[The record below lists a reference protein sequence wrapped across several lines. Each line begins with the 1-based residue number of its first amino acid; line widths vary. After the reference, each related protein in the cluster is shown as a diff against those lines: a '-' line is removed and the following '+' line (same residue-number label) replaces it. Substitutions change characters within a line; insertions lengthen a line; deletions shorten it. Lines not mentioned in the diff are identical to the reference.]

1 MNAGIRAFA
10 LLGGVFGMLAALIAA
25 LITWS
30 ELEHHKLPR
39 SRMVAEVVRV
49 AVLAF
54 VVFAV
59 VTVVAGLVLLPMF
72 HVEQYR

>member
-10 LLGGVFGMLAALIAA
+10 LLGGVFGVLAALIAV

-30 ELEHHKLPR
+30 ELEHHRVPR
-39 SRMVAEVVRV
+39 SQMIGEVVRI
-49 AVLAF
+49 AVLTF

-59 VTVVAGLVLLPMF
+59 VTMVAGLVLLPMF